1 MGKEAARSHLV
12 FRIHS
17 RQFLALP
24 PDIPDAPNEAFLRE
38 VDDNLRREQ
47 FETFAK
53 RYGKWLIAAV
63 ILFLVAVAGYL
74 YWQQKQQQKSQVE
87 SEELTAIYD
96 EIGNGRLDAAKK
108 RLQPLEQSS
117 NDITRAAASLA
128 QAAIALNGNDRQA
141 ALAKFHSV
149 AEDGGLPKPYRDAAL
164 IRATT
169 LEFDTLKPQ
178 DVVSRMEPLAKPGN
192 PWFGSAGELTA
203 MAYLKMGQKD
213 KAGRLFA
220 SMATD
225 RTVPET
231 IRNRAQQIAG
241 TLGVDVTAAQAQASQ
256 PGNQ

>member
-1 MGKEAARSHLV
+1 VGKVAARSHLV

-24 PDIPDAPNEAFLRE
+24 PDIPDAPDAAFLRE
-38 VDDNLRREQ
+38 VDDNLRKEQ

-53 RYGKWLIAAV
+53 RYGTWLVAAL
-63 ILFLVAVAGYL
+63 IIFLVAVGGYL

-87 SEELTAIYD
+87 SEELTAIYT

-108 RLQPLEQSS
+108 RLQPLEESS
-117 NDITRAAASLA
+117 NDIVRAAASLA
-128 QAAIALNGNDRQA
+128 QAAIALNGNDRQS
-141 ALAKFHSV
+141 ALAKFHAV
-149 AEDGGLPKPYRDAAL
+149 AEDSGLPKPYRDAAL
-164 IRATT
+164 VRATT
-169 LEFDTLKPQ
+169 LEFDSLKPQ
-178 DVVSRMEPLAKPGN
+178 DVVARMEPLAQAGN

-220 SMATD
+220 SVATD
-225 RTVPET
+225 RTVPDT

-241 TLGVDVTAAQAQASQ
+241 TLGVDATAATPPASQ
-256 PGNQ
+256 PGTQ